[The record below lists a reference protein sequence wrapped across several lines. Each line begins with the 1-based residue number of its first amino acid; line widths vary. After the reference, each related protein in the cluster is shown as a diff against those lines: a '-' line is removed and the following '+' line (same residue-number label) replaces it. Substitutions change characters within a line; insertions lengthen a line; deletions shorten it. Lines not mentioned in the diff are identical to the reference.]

1 MHSRPQ
7 SHSAERTTGSRDENR
22 KYRVLFV
29 RVQWMQRNIP
39 KRVMYV
45 QTKLSGSAHYLRLRF
60 LGQIQKRIMN
70 PWNPQAMWILRIKS
84 KSAFVSFTVCSFFGK
99 GFGQRI
105 FDKRYGT
112 QQMRYMYNI
121 LPEPMLVAP
130 RLWAISYISFH
141 VFNLFT
147 FVYCF

>member
-60 LGQIQKRIMN
+60 LGQIQKTIMN

-112 QQMRYMYNI
+112 QQMPYMYNI

-141 VFNLFT
+141 VCHLFT

>member
-60 LGQIQKRIMN
+60 LGQIQKKDHESM
-70 PWNPQAMWILRIKS
+70 KS
-84 KSAFVSFTVCSFFGK
+84 TSYVDSSD
-99 GFGQRI
+99 QI
-105 FDKRYGT
+105 
-112 QQMRYMYNI
+112 QMRI
-121 LPEPMLVAP
+121 CE
-130 RLWAISYISFH
+130 FH
-141 VFNLFT
+141 SLFVFWERIWTKNF
-147 FVYCF
+147 

>member
-29 RVQWMQRNIP
+29 RVPMQRNIP

-45 QTKLSGSAHYLRLRF
+45 QTKLSGSAHYLTLRF

-70 PWNPQAMWILRIKS
+70 P
-84 KSAFVSFTVCSFFGK
+84 
-99 GFGQRI
+99 
-105 FDKRYGT
+105 
-112 QQMRYMYNI
+112 
-121 LPEPMLVAP
+121 
-130 RLWAISYISFH
+130 
-141 VFNLFT
+141 
-147 FVYCF
+147 